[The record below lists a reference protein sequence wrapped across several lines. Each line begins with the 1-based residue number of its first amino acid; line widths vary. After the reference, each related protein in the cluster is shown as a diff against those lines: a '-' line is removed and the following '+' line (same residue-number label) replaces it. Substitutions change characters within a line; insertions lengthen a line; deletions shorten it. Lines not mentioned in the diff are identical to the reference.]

1 MLENIIKGNKK
12 WRGLLLV
19 GIVAALGIALI
30 IVSGAGGLEN
40 KSESVTEQSSYDD
53 ADAYARAL
61 EQRIAELCSSV
72 RGAGDVKVMVSLVGG
87 YKTVYALDSQSSSSG
102 YKSEVVMSGS
112 GSSQKPLVAAYEN
125 PQIAGVGIVCTGGG
139 DAEVRRQMIS
149 LVSAV
154 LGVSTNKIF
163 VAAEV

>member
-72 RGAGDVKVMVSLVGG
+72 RGAGDVKVMVSLVHWSHLNCSVASPPPENSKMLWL
-87 YKTVYALDSQSSSSG
+87 YRLV
-102 YKSEVVMSGS
+102 
-112 GSSQKPLVAAYEN
+112 PLVIL
-125 PQIAGVGIVCTGGG
+125 P
-139 DAEVRRQMIS
+139 
-149 LVSAV
+149 
-154 LGVSTNKIF
+154 
-163 VAAEV
+163 